1 MRKVLP
7 CKLFSKPVNLSQLK
21 AFPPSVRTN
30 FKLENPEVQIGKGT
44 EGEWSLSL
52 HSIAHLSKSCSCKL
66 FQKSLAISSVKTP
79 STSLSQSRGGP
90 PFLCPPSPDAT
101 TVKLP
106 PEPRCGNLEL
116 KLELCPADPPLLLPL
131 SSLCPELPND
141 LFPRL

>member
-1 MRKVLP
+1 MKKVLP
-7 CKLFSKPVNLSQLK
+7 CKLFSKLVDLSQLK
-21 AFPPSVRTN
+21 VFFPSVRTN
-30 FKLENPEVQIGKGT
+30 LENPEVQIGKGT
-44 EGEWSLSL
+44 EGEWSRIL

-90 PFLCPPSPDAT
+90 PFLWPPSPDAT

-131 SSLCPELPND
+131 SN
-141 LFPRL
+141 LFPEFPNELLPKL